1 MPTDARPHHPRR
13 PRRTSAAG
21 ILFILTL
28 AGCALPELSD
38 LGQRPE
44 DGVRPLPS
52 GADGGRATAAQS
64 QALHE
69 PRYLR
74 FRAEET
80 QLTGVVDD
88 GRFTFLEFAS
98 PLSPEVEFFDQDGR
112 PLATA
117 SAGRVAAI
125 QGLHAGLLVRRAER
139 ASFISPN
146 PRAKSLPISPLP
158 ATPDHGEAR
167 AKLENQGGQL
177 QAMQRAIEAAKLGPA
192 ARAAEPPIPPAR
204 TAASVQPW
212 MQPPVQPASA
222 SLQSMQSNQPKGQPY
237 PVETDQT
244 SRSRQLMQLVRTL
257 KGEALAPTA
266 IPLAAANASAA
277 APDRGLVRVFFAS
290 ASRAIVAPDDGLG
303 LLLREAFNADQV
315 RVTGYTDAIG
325 SRSANQALAMA
336 RADAVVQ
343 ILLRRGIPPER
354 IVSSA
359 VGAEEFIADNASD
372 QGRALNRR
380 AEVLLLRNGVPLA
393 FASEPRVVR

>member
-1 MPTDARPHHPRR
+1 MSQRPDDAARPAQ
-13 PRRTSAAG
+13 SG
-21 ILFILTL
+21 I
-28 AGCALPELSD
+28 
-38 LGQRPE
+38 
-44 DGVRPLPS
+44 
-52 GADGGRATAAQS
+52 DGGRPATGQLQS
-64 QALHE
+64 IHE

-74 FRAEET
+74 FRADET
-80 QLTGVVDD
+80 QLTGVLDD
-88 GRFTFLEFAS
+88 GRFTYLEFAS
-98 PLSPEVEFFDQDGR
+98 PVSSEVEFFDQDGR
-112 PLATA
+112 LLPTA

-125 QGLHAGLLVRRAER
+125 QGLHAGVLVRRAER

-146 PRAKSLPISPLP
+146 PRARSLPTSPLP
-158 ATPDHGEAR
+158 ATADHGEAR

-177 QAMQRAIEAAKLGPA
+177 QAMQRAIEAAKGGPA
-192 ARAAEPPIPPAR
+192 ARPGEPQVPPAR
-204 TAASVQPW
+204 AASSAQPW
-212 MQPPVQPASA
+212 MQPPLQPAVQPAVQPGSA
-222 SLQSMQSNQPKGQPY
+222 SLQPTQSMQSNQPRGQPY
-237 PVETDQT
+237 PTETEQT
-244 SRSRQLMQLVRTL
+244 SRSRQLMQLVRSL
-257 KGEALAPTA
+257 KGEALAPSA

-277 APDRGLVRVFFAS
+277 APDRGLVRVYFAS

-315 RVTGYTDAIG
+315 RITGYTDAVG

-380 AEVLLLRNGVPLA
+380 VEVLLLRNGVPLA
-393 FASEPRVVR
+393 FAPEPRMIR